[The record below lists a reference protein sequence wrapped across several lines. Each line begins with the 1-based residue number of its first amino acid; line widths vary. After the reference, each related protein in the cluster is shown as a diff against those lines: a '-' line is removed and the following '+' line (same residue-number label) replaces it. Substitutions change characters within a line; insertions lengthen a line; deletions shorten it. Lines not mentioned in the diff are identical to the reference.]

1 MEELKAKA
9 GELGHKHM
17 VAIATDLNDVL
28 IPLAL
33 DELKAKINGPFDDI
47 AIDAL
52 KPVLHAKLAELIA
65 GM

>member
-9 GELGHKHM
+9 AELGHKHLK
-17 VAIATDLNDVL
+17 AIATDLNEVL
-28 IPLAL
+28 IPAAL

-52 KPVLHAKLAELIA
+52 KPVLKAKLAEMIENI
-65 GM
+65 